1 MKYNYS
7 NAMYTAVNK
16 AYQMA
21 HAHSTNEITTEMLL
35 YAVITDESVARM
47 LGECQPQSC
56 LAASFLKAHIDCAH
70 YELEMIRDGF
80 LYTHDLEDILQQ
92 ALSLSRVSNSEV
104 ITMEQFIMAIF
115 CVPESSYARKWLI
128 DYVKTPMDIEV
139 TRIGLMFREVV
150 PEQNDEAEQELSLEP
165 AKQVV
170 SETGIP
176 YCHAVSRMGG
186 PDWRLVGREKEMD
199 SIMGVLCRMQRP
211 NPILV
216 GEHGVGKSAII
227 SGLDAYLRNGLC
239 PARLRGKRIVQLNIS
254 EVLAGSA
261 FRGDLESR
269 LTSAMQG
276 IVDDGNT
283 ILFIDK
289 IHELIGAGRLMES
302 TVDAT
307 SLIFP
312 YLEDR
317 RVHVIGATTFSE
329 YRKAVNKCPTLE
341 MLFQRV
347 DIDESSVKETQDI
360 IHGLA
365 PSLERF
371 HRVHYTEASLTLSA
385 SLATRFS
392 LFGRMPGSAFC
403 LLDEAGVQ
411 AGKERNAEK
420 TVTST
425 HVKAVFSRL
434 SGIDIT
440 GNDLDDIRQ
449 LGARLKER
457 VFGQDAAVDL
467 VSDAI
472 CASKV
477 GLNSCEKPI
486 ASLLFV
492 GTTGVGKT
500 FLAKE
505 LARLLGL
512 PLHRLDM
519 SEYASEMS
527 VSRLI
532 GSSAGYIG
540 YEDGGVLTNLVR
552 ETPHCVLLLDEIEKA
567 HEKIYNLLLQVMD
580 AGSLTDGQ
588 GVKADFRNVI
598 LIMTSNAGARDSAR
612 VTVGFT
618 PGVRGARSMEAG
630 IRETFPPEFINR
642 LTAQVV
648 FNSVD
653 EQMAARIMEERISE
667 LERALALKHIRLG
680 FTQEAR
686 KAILQA
692 GFSPLYGAREL
703 ERVINQ
709 EVRPLVV
716 REILYGDLEKGG
728 QVTIHYEEE
737 HFTCSSTAVSQPSSA
752 PGKGGGMIKR
762 LFTNK

>member
-35 YAVITDESVARM
+35 YAVITDESVAHM
-47 LGECQPQSC
+47 LEEYQPEIA
-56 LAASFLKAHIDCAH
+56 LTASFLKSHIDSVH
-70 YELEMIRDGF
+70 YDLEMIRDGF
-80 LYTHDLEDILQQ
+80 FYTHELEDILVQ
-92 ALSLSRVSNSEV
+92 ALSLSRMSDYEA
-104 ITMEQFIMAIF
+104 ITMENFIMGIF
-115 CVPESSYARKWLI
+115 CVPEASYARQWLT
-128 DYVKTPMDIEV
+128 DYVKTPLDIEV
-139 TRIGLMFREVV
+139 TRLGLLFRETV
-150 PEQNDEAEQELSLEP
+150 PGQDSLTEPTPEP
-165 AKQVV
+165 ARPKVD
-170 SETGIP
+170 ETGIP
-176 YCHAVSRMGG
+176 YCHAVSRVGG
-186 PDWRLVGREKEMD
+186 PSWRLVGREKEID

-216 GEHGVGKSAII
+216 GEHGVGKSAIV
-227 SGLDAYLRNGLC
+227 SGLDAHLRNGLC
-239 PARLRGKRIVQLNIS
+239 PARLRGMRIVQFNIS

-289 IHELIGAGRLMES
+289 IHELIGAGRLMDS

-317 RVHVIGATTFSE
+317 RIHVIGATTFSE

-341 MLFQRV
+341 TLFQRV
-347 DIDESSVKETQDI
+347 DIDESSVKETEDI

-371 HRVHYTEASLTLSA
+371 HMVHYTEASLTLSA

-411 AGKERNAEK
+411 AGKDRNCER
-420 TVTST
+420 TVTSA

-449 LGARLKER
+449 LGARLKEK
-457 VFGQDAAVDL
+457 VFGQDEAVGQ

-477 GLNSCEKPI
+477 GLSSGEKPI

-500 FLAKE
+500 FLARE

-527 VSRLI
+527 VTRLI
-532 GSSAGYIG
+532 GASAGYIG
-540 YEDGGVLTNLVR
+540 FEEGGVLTNLIR

-588 GVKADFRNVI
+588 GVKTDFRNVV
-598 LIMTSNAGARDSAR
+598 LIMTSNAGARDAAR
-612 VTVGFT
+612 ATVGFT
-618 PGVRGARSMEAG
+618 PGVRGTRSMEAG

-642 LTAQVV
+642 LTAQVI
-648 FNSVD
+648 FNSMD
-653 EQMAARIMEERISE
+653 EPMARRIMEERIGD
-667 LERALALKHIRLG
+667 LERALAPKSIRLEV
-680 FTQEAR
+680 TSEAR
-686 KAILQA
+686 EAILRA
-692 GFSPLYGAREL
+692 GYNPLYGAREL
-703 ERVINQ
+703 ERVVNQ
-709 EVRPLVV
+709 VVRPLVV
-716 REILYGDLEKGG
+716 KEILYGGLEKGG
-728 QVTIHYEEE
+728 TVTVGREEE
-737 HFTCSSTAVSQPSSA
+737 WFVCSAVAADSA
-752 PGKGGGMIKR
+752 APKGSGIVGR
-762 LFTNK
+762 LFKRG

>member
-1 MKYNYS
+1 MKYNFS

-47 LGECQPQSC
+47 LGECQPQPR
-56 LAASFLKAHIDCAH
+56 LAASFLKAHIDCIH
-70 YELEMIRDGF
+70 YEHEMIRDGF
-80 LYTHDLEDILQQ
+80 FYTHDLEDILQQ
-92 ALSLSRVSNSEV
+92 ALSLSRMSNSEV
-104 ITMEQFIMAIF
+104 ITMERFIMGIF
-115 CVPESSYARKWLI
+115 CVPEGSYARKWLI
-128 DYVKTPMDIEV
+128 DHLQTPLDIEV
-139 TRIGLMFREVV
+139 TRLGLLFREVV
-150 PEQNDEAEQELSLEP
+150 PGQTDEAEQDLSPEP
-165 AKQVV
+165 AVQVI

-186 PDWRLVGREKEMD
+186 QDWRLIGREKEMD

-227 SGLDAYLRNGLC
+227 SGLGMHLRSGLC

-312 YLEDR
+312 YLENR
-317 RVHVIGATTFSE
+317 RVQLIGATTFSE

-347 DIDESSVKETQDI
+347 DIDEPSVKEAGEI
-360 IHGLA
+360 IQGLA

-392 LFGRMPGSAFC
+392 LFGRLPGSAFC

-420 TVTST
+420 TVTSN

-500 FLAKE
+500 FLARE

-519 SEYASEMS
+519 SEYASDMS

-588 GVKADFRNVI
+588 GVKTDFRNVI
-598 LIMTSNAGARDSAR
+598 LIMTSNAGARDAAR

-667 LERALALKHIRLG
+667 LERALTSKRIRLE

-686 KAILQA
+686 EAILQA
-692 GFSPLYGAREL
+692 GYSPLYGAREL

-716 REILYGDLEKGG
+716 REILYGGLEKGG
-728 QVTIHYEEE
+728 QVTIHYEDE
-737 HFTCSSTAVSQPSSA
+737 HFTCSSAAVDQPSSA
-752 PGKGGGMIKR
+752 QEKGGSMIKR
-762 LFTNK
+762 FFSK